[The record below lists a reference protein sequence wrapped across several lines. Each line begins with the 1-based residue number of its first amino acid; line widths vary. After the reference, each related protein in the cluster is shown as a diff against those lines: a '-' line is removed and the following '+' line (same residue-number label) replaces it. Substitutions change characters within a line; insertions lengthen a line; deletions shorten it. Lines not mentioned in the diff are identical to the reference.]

1 MKQTNRRPGSDP
13 QLPEEPALSAGSNPE
28 PESGPNRERPAK
40 GRAPAAHALR
50 ALWQVQEESRFA
62 RPSEKASAAG
72 VSASAERQPAASA
85 DPAGLSEPR
94 SVRES
99 LWRGLKGG
107 FALPAEPQT
116 ALDGGAEDT
125 RQLERELKKLAEE
138 QHLVSDGIKLDNA
151 ALIFPASESADMM
164 NMFRITALLKEDV
177 QPLVLQKALN
187 LLVPRV
193 PSMTSAVKRGL
204 FWFYLEPSNKPL
216 LIHQQRE
223 FPCRKIPLDSRHAL
237 VRVTYYGREISAEFF
252 HAATDGNGGITFLN
266 SLLYAYFRLLGYP
279 VECGIN
285 CLNYLDR
292 PRPEELVDSY
302 HQFADGVT
310 RKSMKEIRAYHMS
323 GKRLPPTM
331 LLYTKGIM
339 SGRELNAIAKSRELT
354 VTELCTACL
363 LYAVE
368 RDRAFFLRKGNR
380 PSIVA
385 VPVNL
390 RKYYQTQTLRN
401 FVALMPVE
409 NRGLTDFDELCGVVR
424 EQLREQNTRE
434 FFEGYVNFNIG
445 AQKNPF
451 VKFLPLPLKVLAMK
465 VALNMFSN
473 NVTTTTFSNLGQAPV
488 PESFG
493 EHLCRYEFTLGPQK
507 KALTTLTAVTF
518 NDNAV
523 FTFTR
528 VIEECNVERYF
539 FRKLSELGAH
549 VALETNCEL

>member
-1 MKQTNRRPGSDP
+1 MKQRNRRLGSDG
-13 QLPEEPALSAGSNPE
+13 QLPEESARSAEFNS
-28 PESGPNRERPAK
+28 ESASEYNRERSDES
-40 GRAPAAHALR
+40 RAFISR
-50 ALWQVQEESRFA
+50 ARRVLWQDEGRRLCDSVP
-62 RPSEKASAAG
+62 PSETSV
-72 VSASAERQPAASA
+72 VSDVSSPANSAETSA
-85 DPAGLSEPR
+85 DFDSSDRSERATRRNRAEKKLAR
-94 SVRES
+94 S
-99 LWRGLKGG
+99 K
-107 FALPAEPQT
+107 AIKAEV
-116 ALDGGAEDT
+116 GEAEAS
-125 RQLERELKKLAEE
+125 RMLERELKKLAEE

-216 LIHQQRE
+216 LVHRQKE
-223 FPCRKIPLDSRHAL
+223 FPCRKIPLDGRHAL
-237 VRVTYYGREISAEFF
+237 VRVTYYGREVSVEFF

-266 SLLYAYFRLLGYP
+266 SLLYAYFRLLGYS
-279 VECGIN
+279 VDCDVN

-292 PRPEELVDSY
+292 SRPEELVDSY

-310 RKSMKEIRAYHMS
+310 KKTMKETRAYHMS
-323 GKRLPPTM
+323 GKRLPPTV
-331 LLYTKGIM
+331 LLYTKGIV
-339 SGRELNAIAKSRELT
+339 SGSELNAIAKSRGLT

-368 RDRAFFLRKGNR
+368 RDRSFFMRKGGKY
-380 PSIVA
+380 PSIVE

-390 RKYYQTQTLRN
+390 RKYFSTQTLRN
-401 FVALMPVE
+401 FVALMLVE
-409 NRGLTDFDELCGVVR
+409 NRGLTDFDALCEAVR
-424 EQLREQNTRE
+424 DQIRTQNTCE
-434 FFEGYVNFNIG
+434 FFKGYVNFNIG
-445 AQKNPF
+445 AQKNP
-451 VKFLPLPLKVLAMK
+451 VIKFLPLPIKILAMK

-473 NVTTTTFSNLGQAPV
+473 NVTTTTFSNLGQAPA
-488 PESFG
+488 PESFR
-493 EHLCRYEFTLGPQK
+493 EHVCRYEFTLGPQK

-523 FTFTR
+523 FTFSR
-528 VIEECNVERYF
+528 VTEECNVERYF

-549 VALETNCEL
+549 IALETNCEL